1 MTALLTALGLAAAA
15 GLNAYIPLLVVGLLD
30 RADLITLPAPYD
42 GLAETPV
49 LIVLAVLLAIEVGVD
64 KVPGVD
70 SVNDVVQTVI
80 RPAAGGLLAAGSLG
94 VLTDLPP
101 WVGLLA
107 GIVAAGGVHA
117 GKSAARPVV
126 NVATAGVGAP
136 VVSVVED
143 GTSAVASVLAVLAP
157 VLLLVLTI
165 VLAVVGWRWWRARRS
180 RRACD
185 DVSPR

>member
-1 MTALLTALGLAAAA
+1 MGLSAAA

-126 NVATAGVGAP
+126 NVATAGAGAP